1 MQLDACIDALMLE
14 NAETGQHHALH
25 TVLGAPLEKRECFRA
40 VERDRKENR
49 NDLAQCAHRQR
60 LIRWLKTPFPRT
72 VRYCASDVVL
82 LDALLDRLLLLLG
95 ASLLVLALL
104 LATLLGLGLSAFGSS
119 LLGSLGRGVNIN
131 QGRSRR
137 FGGGTGLRQF
147 ILDNV
152 PDAVGRVGIA
162 VAGESG

>member
-1 MQLDACIDALMLE
+1 MSSCMWYLRPPRAQTLCKLGRLDVV
-14 NAETGQHHALH
+14 LH
-25 TVLGAPLEKRECFRA
+25 VRTSVL
-40 VERDRKENR
+40 
-49 NDLAQCAHRQR
+49 
-60 LIRWLKTPFPRT
+60 
-72 VRYCASDVVL
+72 DVVL

-131 QGRSRR
+131 QGRSCR